1 MSSGE
6 NVLTGT
12 YSLTRPDGHVVNGKV
27 WRPAGAVR
35 AVVLIAH
42 GLAEHIDRYD
52 RFASALTDAGY
63 MVAGHNHRG
72 HGEDARAAGTLG
84 HFADENGW
92 ALMVEDLRAA
102 MANLRE
108 LAPDVPAVLFG
119 HSMGSFMVQDA
130 LGKWPE
136 EFGPAI
142 LSGTSGPPP
151 AIAALGRLIC
161 RVEKMRVGGAGQSGL
176 LHKMAFGD
184 FNKSFKPARTDLDW
198 LSRDEDEVD
207 KYVNSDLCGF
217 VCSVQSWSDLLSAL
231 PNLTSDIHIARLDG
245 GKPVYMFSG
254 GRDPVGGNGKG
265 VRALEKIY
273 RRQGVKDIAVTIYED
288 GRHEML
294 NEINR
299 DQVVD
304 ELLQWLDGVLANR

>member
-12 YSLTRPDGHVVNGKV
+12 YSLPRPDGHVVNGNV
-27 WRPAGAVR
+27 WRPEGDVR

-52 RFASALTDAGY
+52 RFARALTDAGY

-72 HGEDARAAGTLG
+72 HGEDAKSAGTLG
-84 HFADENGW
+84 HFANENGW

-108 LAPDVPAVLFG
+108 LAPEVPAVLFG

-130 LGKWPE
+130 LGKWPG

-198 LSRDEDEVD
+198 LSRDEGEVD
-207 KYVNSDLCGF
+207 KYINSDLCGF

-273 RRQGVKDIAVTIYED
+273 RRQGVTDIAVTIYED

-299 DQVVD
+299 DQVVA
-304 ELLQWLDGVLANR
+304 ELLNWLDGALGDR